1 LIISFDN
8 CLLQLR
14 AGDLVALPSETVYGL
29 AGNALLDSTLDL
41 IYKLKGRPS
50 YNPLIVHTT
59 GLDQAGNLAHFNHLA
74 TRLAE
79 VFWPGPL
86 TLILPK
92 KDCIPERISAGLPT
106 VALRSPAHP
115 LFREVL
121 GQLDFPLAAPSAN
134 RSNHISPTCPEHVME
149 SFGENCPKIL
159 DGGSCQ
165 IGLESTVLSLVDPQN
180 IKIFREGPISAKEIR
195 AVLRTDVQKV
205 TSESDEK
212 KGKILPATEPQLSPG
227 TGSIHYA
234 PQTPLLLHASVEIL
248 CANADKTGKDTILL
262 VHRDQDKQLWNEKN
276 IPVISLSKDGDPA
289 EIAHNLYSCLHLA
302 DKAGKSSIQI
312 ASLPDEHHLAGA
324 VNDRL
329 FRASRKDTII
339 SI

>member
-1 LIISFDN
+1 LIISLDDS
-8 CLLQLR
+8 LLHLK
-14 AGDLVALPSETVYGL
+14 AGRLVALPSETVYGL

-50 YNPLIVHTT
+50 TNPLIVHTT
-59 GLDQAGNLAHFNHLA
+59 GLDQARNLAHFNNLA
-74 TRLAE
+74 TQLAE

-92 KDCIPERISAGLPT
+92 RDCIPERISAGLPT

-115 LFREVL
+115 LFRKVL

-134 RSNHISPTCPEHVME
+134 RSNHISPTRPEHIME

-159 DGGSCQ
+159 DGGPCQ

-180 IKIFREGPISAKEIR
+180 IKIFREGPISAEQIR
-195 AVLRTDVQKV
+195 AVLGTNVQKV
-205 TSESDEK
+205 TSEIGEK
-212 KGKILPATEPQLSPG
+212 KGRMLAATEPQLSPG
-227 TGSIHYA
+227 TSSIHYA
-234 PQTPLLLHASVEIL
+234 PQTPLLLHASVDIL
-248 CANADKTGKDTILL
+248 CANAEKTGKDTIVL

-276 IPVISLSKDGDPA
+276 IPVISLSTDGDPA
-289 EIAHNLYSCLHLA
+289 EIAQNLYACLHLA

-329 FRASRKDTII
+329 FRAARKDTIF